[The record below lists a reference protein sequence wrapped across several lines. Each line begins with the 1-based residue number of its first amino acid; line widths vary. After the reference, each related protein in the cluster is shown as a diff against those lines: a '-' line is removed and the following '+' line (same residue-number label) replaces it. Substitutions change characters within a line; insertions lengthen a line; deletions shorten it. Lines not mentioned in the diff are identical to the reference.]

1 MTTPTNVPTPE
12 DATTTTPKAD
22 TSVKRTL
29 PFTSITL
36 PEMSLREVP
45 LPTKAVDAIETVQE
59 AVVSA
64 PQNAA
69 KAWSQVTEFAGDT
82 RGQVTGLAKDARH
95 HVTRLATDARL
106 QVREFTTDARVQA
119 TEFAAE
125 ARKATSNVAQGA
137 SRTVVLVREAVGL

>member
-1 MTTPTNVPTPE
+1 MTTPTTVPTPE
-12 DATTTTPKAD
+12 DATTPKAD
-22 TSVKRTL
+22 TAVKRTL

-36 PEMSLREVP
+36 PEVSLREVP

-69 KAWSQVTEFAGDT
+69 KAWTQVTDFADET

-95 HVTRLATDARL
+95 HVTKLATDARL
-106 QVREFTTDARVQA
+106 QVREFATDARVQA